1 MHPTTPSQRLCSAL
15 LLGVLAVGFGG
26 SAQAR
31 TLVLD
36 GALTSS
42 FHVKDTALI
51 AVPADQGGIDEFTYH
66 LVPPPTAATKTSR
79 QTIANYRHT
88 AKPAPTSTR

>member
-1 MHPTTPSQRLCSAL
+1 MLSA
-15 LLGVLAVGFGG
+15 VTVWAGG

-42 FHVKDTALI
+42 FHVKDTAVI
-51 AVPADQGGIDEFTYH
+51 AAPSDQGGIDEFSYH
-66 LVPPPTAATKTSR
+66 LVPPPTAATKTSK
-79 QTIANYRHT
+79 QTITNYRHT
-88 AKPAPTSTR
+88 AKPAPTST